1 MRKRI
6 LKIILC
12 PVILLTRLILCAAA
26 FVTSLA
32 GSVIGL
38 TALLFGILSLM
49 AFVTGSWQ
57 NGIAFAVLMLLTF
70 FLSLALDA
78 AGLLPFSPI
87 GILMPGI
94 IAREFDRQGFR
105 DSLLAM
111 AVTTGLTALALLLVG
126 GALAGL

>member
-1 MRKRI
+1 MRKTI

-38 TALLFGILSLM
+38 SASLFGILSLM

-57 NGIAFAVLMLLTF
+57 NGIAFAVLV
-70 FLSLALDA
+70 SPV
-78 AGLLPFSPI
+78 GL
-87 GILMPGI
+87 PGI
-94 IAREFDRQGFR
+94 AHLILENVSRMLGFFER
-105 DSLLAM
+105 LLM
-111 AVTTGLTALALLLVG
+111 
-126 GALAGL
+126 

>member
-57 NGIAFAVLMLLTF
+57 NGIAFAVLMLLVWTA
-70 FLSLALDA
+70 SLAGFGNLV
-78 AGLLPFSPI
+78 GTVFPIFGYI
-87 GILMPGI
+87 GILFIVCICINYGRCMK
-94 IAREFDRQGFR
+94 RKKLQGQ
-105 DSLLAM
+105 
-111 AVTTGLTALALLLVG
+111 
-126 GALAGL
+126 

>member
-1 MRKRI
+1 MRKTI

-38 TALLFGILSLM
+38 SASLFGILSLM

-57 NGIAFAVLMLLTF
+57 NGIAFAVLLLVSPVGLPGIAHLILENVSRVLGFFERLLT
-70 FLSLALDA
+70 
-78 AGLLPFSPI
+78 
-87 GILMPGI
+87 
-94 IAREFDRQGFR
+94 
-105 DSLLAM
+105 
-111 AVTTGLTALALLLVG
+111 
-126 GALAGL
+126 

>member
-38 TALLFGILSLM
+38 SASLFGILSLM
-49 AFVTGSWQ
+49 AFVTGSGQ
-57 NGIAFAVLMLLTF
+57 NGIAFAVLMLLV
-70 FLSLALDA
+70 SPV
-78 AGLLPFSPI
+78 GL
-87 GILMPGI
+87 PGI
-94 IAREFDRQGFR
+94 AHLILENVSRVLGFFER
-105 DSLLAM
+105 LL
-111 AVTTGLTALALLLVG
+111 T
-126 GALAGL
+126 

>member
-1 MRKRI
+1 MRKTI

-38 TALLFGILSLM
+38 TASLFGILSLM

-57 NGIAFAVLMLLTF
+57 NGIAFAVLMLLV
-70 FLSLALDA
+70 SPV
-78 AGLLPFSPI
+78 GL
-87 GILMPGI
+87 PGI
-94 IAREFDRQGFR
+94 ARLILENVSRVLGFFER
-105 DSLLAM
+105 M
-111 AVTTGLTALALLLVG
+111 LT
-126 GALAGL
+126 

>member
-49 AFVTGSWQ
+49 AFVTGSWREKRK
-57 NGIAFAVLMLLTF
+57 NHETRFSSEGRV
-70 FLSLALDA
+70 FLQS
-78 AGLLPFSPI
+78 
-87 GILMPGI
+87 
-94 IAREFDRQGFR
+94 
-105 DSLLAM
+105 
-111 AVTTGLTALALLLVG
+111 G
-126 GALAGL
+126 G

>member
-1 MRKRI
+1 MRKTI

-57 NGIAFAVLMLLTF
+57 NGIAVLMLLV
-70 FLSLALDA
+70 SP
-78 AGLLPFSPI
+78 AGL
-87 GILMPGI
+87 PGI
-94 IAREFDRQGFR
+94 ARLILENVSRVLGFFER
-105 DSLLAM
+105 M
-111 AVTTGLTALALLLVG
+111 LT
-126 GALAGL
+126 

>member
-1 MRKRI
+1 MRKTI

-38 TALLFGILSLM
+38 SASLFGILSLM

-57 NGIAFAVLMLLTF
+57 NGIAFAVLMLLV
-70 FLSLALDA
+70 SPV
-78 AGLLPFSPI
+78 GL
-87 GILMPGI
+87 PGI
-94 IAREFDRQGFR
+94 AF
-105 DSLLAM
+105 
-111 AVTTGLTALALLLVG
+111 AVLMLLVSPV
-126 GALAGL
+126 GLPGIAHLILENVSRMLGFFERLLM

>member
-1 MRKRI
+1 MRKTI

-12 PVILLTRLILCAAA
+12 PVILLARLILCAAA

-57 NGIAFAVLMLLTF
+57 NRIAFAVLMLLV
-70 FLSLALDA
+70 SPV
-78 AGLLPFSPI
+78 GL
-87 GILMPGI
+87 PGI
-94 IAREFDRQGFR
+94 AHLILENVSRVLGFFER
-105 DSLLAM
+105 M
-111 AVTTGLTALALLLVG
+111 LT
-126 GALAGL
+126 

>member
-1 MRKRI
+1 MRKTI

-57 NGIAFAVLMLLTF
+57 NGIAFAVLMLLV
-70 FLSLALDA
+70 SP
-78 AGLLPFSPI
+78 AGL
-87 GILMPGI
+87 PGI
-94 IAREFDRQGFR
+94 AHLILENVSRMLGFFER
-105 DSLLAM
+105 LLA
-111 AVTTGLTALALLLVG
+111 
-126 GALAGL
+126 